1 MRPVSAPVLRA
12 RKSSPKRVDG
22 GRQDKLQQLM
32 PSTWKQARKANASWS
47 PTHKQRRSPTRGRPR
62 TTAGRKPATAKKD
75 REEDFEEQIEAAAQ
89 AAEHEEEVA
98 EDFYTVPYLRQGDL
112 EARLDK
118 FRFLDNYE
126 RDRDVLLKNPRA
138 HVEPVRQRTIAKLD
152 AMLGVEP
159 CSPVSSASNGR
170 LSRFGSSAQLPQ
182 HTYERKVHFAA
193 NSSAESPSS
202 QVQHRHSRL
211 AQQMEKMEMME
222 AAEKR
227 SGSWQY
233 EGEPSGFQFQS
244 AETEKR
250 QTINQR
256 KRNINSAIGRS
267 RNSPPPGTLPDASAF
282 LRRVESLAPDRW
294 APDPNDVQAIEGA
307 IDAGKNRIE
316 EQLVSTLT
324 PELRT
329 YSAHIAAQ
337 MGNLR
342 VGTRYRQPRSQTGG
356 LASAIRKAQVL
367 SLVHAGAQGR
377 PAKNV
382 RHLQARFT
390 KKQAAILGEL
400 YKHEHETRFM
410 EEEAEELA
418 SIARKEEEQREAQ
431 KAELLAKKERMAARR
446 AALRQGAVDVG
457 KKKVAKKLRASTTRR
472 IVARATARVVA
483 TLTPVEAYLKHC
495 HANGLVPKYKSAVQS
510 YTEFLKQTKHVK
522 LVDISN
528 RAMGS
533 DQLAAFLH
541 AFSKV
546 DPPVEQW
553 VLSANGLT
561 GSSIGATL
569 GALQIQC
576 VTELDLSGNP
586 QLGTP
591 ACEIL
596 AETMLSRD
604 ACVLRELDLSNCNV
618 RSAGAKHLATG
629 LMNNT
634 SLKRLNL
641 RRNKVGAGGAAA
653 LSAAFTERATKHGT
667 ILDDVNLSWNMVGSA
682 APTLLSATCILCLDL
697 SMNALGG
704 DNGALVEPIGE
715 ALRFNTTLLHLDLCN
730 CGLTVHMIKAI
741 GHALEDNHTLLGI
754 HFDDHKLLD
763 GLSPHPSDD
772 NSGDERSPLASPRE
786 TGRPS
791 SSGARSRSG
800 SNGASSL
807 GSPRGGKTE
816 EPLETPRGRT
826 RTTAEWKKFF
836 QRSGTSRAEAGA
848 DTQPNDSSSSP
859 TSPGIGTGKDD
870 FTMVSFTDSKGYVVS
885 VPAHARLTL
894 YDLVSGMPGEAP
906 VLQCRELSDEATL
919 SPNTSGQLCVWQPSK
934 LTSMFN
940 TDQHELSEAG
950 DSSGKET
957 SGDADAGEQS
967 SKIIPTQA
975 RTWLNDP
982 SMECRLDFRHRMC
995 WTCGGFSE
1003 VKFVW
1008 ENKFGLVVTHV
1019 YLHLQTDYF
1028 RPQAMHVDKG
1038 DAIDKNMCGANHNLY
1053 TLHRQVPP
1061 GRQHFF
1067 FTWDTDKTMLMI
1079 QHRDEP
1085 PNKSVGSSDSD
1096 LDDDDEAQTGPFE
1109 MVSNDYPTTL
1119 FPFKAYQDL
1128 LEQATGGDVDGDGI
1142 LDIGSG
1148 GQRAV

>member
-12 RKSSPKRVDG
+12 RKSSAKRVDG
-22 GRQDKLQQLM
+22 GRQEKLQQLM
-32 PSTWKQARKANASWS
+32 PSTWKQARKASATWS
-47 PTHKQRRSPTRGRPR
+47 PTNKQRRSPTRGRPR
-62 TTAGRKPATAKKD
+62 TSTGRKPATAKAD

-89 AAEHEEEVA
+89 AAEHEEEIS
-98 EDFYTVPYLRQGDL
+98 EHFHTVPYLRQGDL

-126 RDRDVLLKNPRA
+126 RDRDILLKNPRA
-138 HVEPVRQRTIAKLD
+138 HVEPARQRTIAKLD
-152 AMLGVEP
+152 ALLGVEP

-170 LSRFGSSAQLPQ
+170 LSRFGSSAQQPQ
-182 HTYERKVHFAA
+182 DMHERKVRFAS
-193 NSSAESPSS
+193 NSSRESPSS

-227 SGSWQY
+227 RGSWRYQ
-233 EGEPSGFQFQS
+233 GEARGFQFQS
-244 AETEKR
+244 ADAELTTEQR
-250 QTINQR
+250 QTMMINR
-256 KRNINSAIGRS
+256 KEERNINSAIGRS

-294 APDPNDVQAIEGA
+294 APDANDVQAIEGA

-329 YSAHIAAQ
+329 YSAHIATQ

-342 VGTRYRQPRSQTGG
+342 VGTGTRHHRHGRSQTGG

-400 YKHEHETRFM
+400 YKHEHETRFK
-410 EEEAEELA
+410 EEEEEELA

-431 KAELLAKKERMAARR
+431 EAELLAKKERMAARR
-446 AALRQGAVDVG
+446 AALRKGAVDVG
-457 KKKVAKKLRASTTRR
+457 KKKVAKKLRASTARRVVARTTTRR
-472 IVARATARVVA
+472 GVA

-510 YTEFLKQTKHVK
+510 YAEFLQETKHVK

-561 GSSIGATL
+561 GSNIGATL
-569 GALQIQC
+569 GALRIGC

-596 AETMLSRD
+596 AETILGQD

-629 LMNNT
+629 LMDNT

-653 LSAAFTERATKHGT
+653 LAAAFTERATKHGT
-667 ILDDVNLSWNMVGSA
+667 VLDDVNLSWNMVGSA
-682 APTLLSATCILCLDL
+682 APALLSTTCILWYVFAGCLLARSVARDI
-697 SMNALGG
+697 ALCCTIT
-704 DNGALVEPIGE
+704 ACVCMFCP
-715 ALRFNTTLLHLDLCN
+715 
-730 CGLTVHMIKAI
+730 V
-741 GHALEDNHTLLGI
+741 
-754 HFDDHKLLD
+754 FDDV
-763 GLSPHPSDD
+763 
-772 NSGDERSPLASPRE
+772 
-786 TGRPS
+786 
-791 SSGARSRSG
+791 
-800 SNGASSL
+800 
-807 GSPRGGKTE
+807 
-816 EPLETPRGRT
+816 
-826 RTTAEWKKFF
+826 
-836 QRSGTSRAEAGA
+836 
-848 DTQPNDSSSSP
+848 
-859 TSPGIGTGKDD
+859 
-870 FTMVSFTDSKGYVVS
+870 VSFCAV
-885 VPAHARLTL
+885 
-894 YDLVSGMPGEAP
+894 
-906 VLQCRELSDEATL
+906 
-919 SPNTSGQLCVWQPSK
+919 
-934 LTSMFN
+934 
-940 TDQHELSEAG
+940 
-950 DSSGKET
+950 
-957 SGDADAGEQS
+957 
-967 SKIIPTQA
+967 
-975 RTWLNDP
+975 
-982 SMECRLDFRHRMC
+982 
-995 WTCGGFSE
+995 
-1003 VKFVW
+1003 
-1008 ENKFGLVVTHV
+1008 
-1019 YLHLQTDYF
+1019 
-1028 RPQAMHVDKG
+1028 
-1038 DAIDKNMCGANHNLY
+1038 
-1053 TLHRQVPP
+1053 HRQTY
-1061 GRQHFF
+1061 R
-1067 FTWDTDKTMLMI
+1067 
-1079 QHRDEP
+1079 
-1085 PNKSVGSSDSD
+1085 
-1096 LDDDDEAQTGPFE
+1096 
-1109 MVSNDYPTTL
+1109 YPTPAAHY
-1119 FPFKAYQDL
+1119 FA
-1128 LEQATGGDVDGDGI
+1128 
-1142 LDIGSG
+1142 
-1148 GQRAV
+1148 R